1 MIRNLSEKQSASL
14 MGKLF
19 GYKSQGFGLLL
30 IDASE
35 NGSKIAINY
44 LLEKEGQFESIDINV
59 SENTVVPSVTSVFPY
74 GGRMET
80 DIERKFPVLFAGESV
95 ENHEEEGYSLI
106 NWGPF
111 HPLLPE
117 PVLFHILMKDE
128 IIKKA
133 AIETGYNYR
142 EVEKLCAGRKVWDIP
157 DILERVSTA
166 NGISISLAFI
176 EGVEEINRIDV
187 PEKARWVRM
196 IVNEMSCINSNLHGL
211 YNTAQ
216 CIGLYGDSIRISRL
230 IGLYREAAELICDN
244 PLLFGVIGIG
254 GINKDIQKDAFYAM
268 NAALQEIEGDLADIR
283 RRWENT
289 TAIAK
294 RLMAT
299 GFIDR
304 ETAMTAS
311 GRLARAA
318 GNAVDSKKYSKLPY
332 AELSYTIP
340 VAEESNCFART
351 MLKFDDLTQSL
362 RLIDMGIENMPKG
375 EVMQE
380 AEIEESGEALV
391 REPGANG
398 EVIVRVK
405 TEQDTIASLFFRNDA
420 SVNISFLPG
429 CLSGAE
435 LTDLPLIVS
444 GFDLD
449 ISGMEK

>member
-1 MIRNLSEKQSASL
+1 MIKNLSEKQSASL

-19 GYKSQGFGLLL
+19 SYKSLGFELLL
-30 IDASE
+30 MDASE
-35 NGSKIAINY
+35 VGNKIAVNY

-59 SENTVVPSVTSVFPY
+59 FENMIVPSVTSVFPY
-74 GGRMET
+74 GGRMEI
-80 DIERKFPVLFAGESV
+80 DIERRFPVLFKRESV
-95 ENHEEEGYSLI
+95 EMAEEEAYSLI
-106 NWGPF
+106 DWGPF

-117 PVLFHILMKDE
+117 PLLFHLLMKDE

-133 AIETGYNYR
+133 SIETGYNYR

-157 DILERVSTA
+157 EILERVSTA

-176 EGVEEINRIDV
+176 TGVEEINRVDI

-196 IVNEMSCINSNLHGL
+196 IINEMSCVNANLHGL

-216 CIGLYGDSIRISRL
+216 CLGLYGDSNQISRL
-230 IGLYREAAELICDN
+230 ISLYREAAGLICDH
-244 PLLFGVIGIG
+244 PLLFGIISIG
-254 GINKDIQKDAFYAM
+254 GINKDIPKDTFYAA
-268 NAALQEIEGDLADIR
+268 NAILQEIDDDLSDIKK
-283 RRWENT
+283 RWENT
-289 TAIAK
+289 AAIAK
-294 RLMAT
+294 RLRAA

-311 GRLARAA
+311 GRLTRAA
-318 GNAVDSKKYSKLPY
+318 GNAVDPKKYSKLPY
-332 AELSYTIP
+332 AGLSYTIP

-351 MLKFDDLTQSL
+351 MLKFDDLAQSL
-362 RLIDMGIENMPKG
+362 RLIDRGIENMPKG
-375 EVMQE
+375 EVKQE
-380 AEIEESGEALV
+380 AEIKESGEALV
-391 REPGANG
+391 REQGASG
-398 EVIVRVK
+398 EIIMRVK
-405 TEQDTIASLFFRNDA
+405 LEQDTVASIFFRNET

-449 ISGMEK
+449 LSGMEK